1 MKLAEALAAR
11 ADAQARL
18 QELRARIAA
27 NARHQEGEAPAED
40 PNALVA
46 EAERLAGEIAT
57 LVRRRINATNATS
70 VVEGVGTVTDAIAER
85 DSLGLRHRVLS
96 EAASHATGSGR
107 EFRLNHSELRAVTA
121 LDVTELRARADKV
134 ARQRRELDLRIQVT
148 GDRAPGKL
156 KIAR

>member
-46 EAERLAGEIAT
+46 EAERLTGEIAM
-57 LVRRRINATNATS
+57 LVKRINATNASS

-85 DSLGLRHRVLS
+85 DALGLRHRVLS
-96 EAASHATGSGR
+96 EAASQATGSGR
-107 EFRLNHSELRAVTA
+107 EFRLTHSELRMVTT
-121 LDVTELRARADKV
+121 LDVTELRRLADEV
-134 ARQRRELDLRIQVT
+134 ARQRRELDLKIQAT
-148 GDRAPGKL
+148 DWATEL
-156 KIAR
+156 QEN